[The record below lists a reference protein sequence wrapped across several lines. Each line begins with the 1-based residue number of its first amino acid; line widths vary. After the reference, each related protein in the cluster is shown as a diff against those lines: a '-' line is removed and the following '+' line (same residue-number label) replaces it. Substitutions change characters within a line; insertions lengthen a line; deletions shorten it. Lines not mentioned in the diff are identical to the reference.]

1 MAGCKK
7 TRDMMSMNETP
18 KQDEKDGE
26 KTRKKKHLL
35 NDQSFEA
42 LTQLQKEIVRETGW
56 MPSLNKLVNAL
67 VNTKTLLYLKKIML
81 KTVKDHQP

>member
-1 MAGCKK
+1 
-7 TRDMMSMNETP
+7 MNETS
-18 KQDEKDGE
+18 KKDEQEGI
-26 KTRKKKHLL
+26 TPRNKKHLL

-67 VNTKTLLYLKKIML
+67 VNTKTLLYLKEIML
-81 KTVKDHQP
+81 ATVKDRQP

>member
-1 MAGCKK
+1 MKRLNQTKK
-7 TRDMMSMNETP
+7 TGI
-18 KQDEKDGE
+18 KL
-26 KTRKKKHLL
+26 RKKKHLL

-67 VNTKTLLYLKKIML
+67 INTKTLLYLKKIML
-81 KTVKDHQP
+81 TTVKDRQP

>member
-1 MAGCKK
+1 MNEALKKDEKTGIKSQKK
-7 TRDMMSMNETP
+7 T
-18 KQDEKDGE
+18 
-26 KTRKKKHLL
+26 HLL

-67 VNTKTLLYLKKIML
+67 VNTKTLLYLKEIML
-81 KTVKDHQP
+81 TTVKDRQP

>member
-1 MAGCKK
+1 
-7 TRDMMSMNETP
+7 MSMNETP
-18 KQDEKDGE
+18 KQDEKDGV
-26 KTRKKKHLL
+26 KLRKKKHLL
-35 NDQSFEA
+35 NDKSFEA

>member
-1 MAGCKK
+1 
-7 TRDMMSMNETP
+7 MNESL
-18 KQDEKDGE
+18 KKDEKTGI
-26 KTRKKKHLL
+26 KSQKKKHLL

-81 KTVKDHQP
+81 TTVKDRQP

>member
-1 MAGCKK
+1 
-7 TRDMMSMNETP
+7 MNEAL
-18 KQDEKDGE
+18 KKDEKTGI
-26 KTRKKKHLL
+26 KSRKKNHLL

-56 MPSLNKLVNAL
+56 MPSFNKLVNAL

-81 KTVKDHQP
+81 TTVKDRQP

>member
-1 MAGCKK
+1 MTETLKK
-7 TRDMMSMNETP
+7 
-18 KQDEKDGE
+18 DEKTGI
-26 KTRKKKHLL
+26 KSQKKNHLL

-56 MPSLNKLVNAL
+56 MPSLNKLVNTL

-81 KTVKDHQP
+81 KTMKDRQP